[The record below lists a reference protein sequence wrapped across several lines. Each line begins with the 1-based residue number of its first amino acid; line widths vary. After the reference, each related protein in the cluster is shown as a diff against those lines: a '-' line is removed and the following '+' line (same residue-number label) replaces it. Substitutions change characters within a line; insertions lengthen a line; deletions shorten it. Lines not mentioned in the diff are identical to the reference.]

1 MNAPVFV
8 SGSTGGLSAAWAYC
22 NKFHAMISIYYN
34 VTILTRTKFIFYMD
48 LQCLS

>member
-22 NKFHAMISIYYN
+22 NKIHAMILIYYN
-34 VTILTRTKFIFYMD
+34 VIILTRTKFIFYMD
-48 LQCLS
+48 LQ